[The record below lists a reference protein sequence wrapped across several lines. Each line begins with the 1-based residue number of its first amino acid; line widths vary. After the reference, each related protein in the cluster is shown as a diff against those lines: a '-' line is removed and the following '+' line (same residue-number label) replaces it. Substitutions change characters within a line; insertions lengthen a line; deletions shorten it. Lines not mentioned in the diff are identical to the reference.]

1 LLADRISHEAGKT
14 KGSKLP
20 TFPNHAELQECSV
33 MAKNVF
39 SKTDILALSKRIDS
53 RSRSRTM
60 DDQPEMKRD
69 MQNASQLLVWFLA
82 KGIPGSVVEIDNEDN
97 GTTI

>member
-1 LLADRISHEAGKT
+1 
-14 KGSKLP
+14 
-20 TFPNHAELQECSV
+20 

-53 RSRSRTM
+53 RSRSRIM

-82 KGIPGSVVEIDNEDN
+82 KGIPGAIVEIDNEDN

>member
-1 LLADRISHEAGKT
+1 
-14 KGSKLP
+14 
-20 TFPNHAELQECSV
+20 

-53 RSRSRTM
+53 KSRSRIM

-82 KGIPGSVVEIDNEDN
+82 KGIPGSIVEIDNEDN